1 VTIRVVVADDQP
13 LLRTGF
19 KALIAAAPDLEVV
32 GEAGDGREA
41 VRLARA
47 AQADVVLMD
56 IRMPVLDGIA
66 ATRLISADDDLAGV
80 RVLILTTFEID
91 EYVFAALRAGAS
103 GFLGKS
109 AEADELL
116 SAIRTVSRGD
126 ALLSPA
132 ATRSLIG
139 RFLATPAA
147 PPADDAARRGLAALT
162 DREREITV
170 MVAAGLSNDEIAA
183 RLVLSPAT
191 VKTHVNRAMA
201 KVGARDRAQLV
212 VFAHRCGLLLPA
224 GEAGRG
230 WLAPLSRPA
239 RAGVARYCPASGSAC
254 TVLTIARASSMW
266 RPMLVIELK
275 ACRTVPAR
283 SIT

>member
-19 KALIAAAPDLEVV
+19 KALISSADDLEVV

-47 AQADVVLMD
+47 AEADVVLMD
-56 IRMPVLDGIA
+56 IRMPVLDGLA
-66 ATRLISADDDLAGV
+66 ATRLITADPGLASV
-80 RVLILTTFEID
+80 KVLILTTFEID
-91 EYVFAALRAGAS
+91 EYVFEALRSGAS

-116 SAIRTVSRGD
+116 AAIRTVSRGD

-132 ATRSLIG
+132 ATRTLIG
-139 RFLATPAA
+139 RFLATPAV
-147 PPADDAARRGLAALT
+147 AAGIPEEAGRGLDALT
-162 DREREITV
+162 EREREISAL
-170 MVAAGLSNDEIAA
+170 VATGLSNDEIAA

-191 VKTHVNRAMA
+191 VKTHVNRAMV

-212 VFAHRCGLLLPA
+212 VFAYRCGL
-224 GEAGRG
+224 
-230 WLAPLSRPA
+230 
-239 RAGVARYCPASGSAC
+239 AC
-254 TVLTIARASSMW
+254 
-266 RPMLVIELK
+266 
-275 ACRTVPAR
+275 
-283 SIT
+283 

>member
-1 VTIRVVVADDQP
+1 MTIRVVIADDQP

-19 KALIAAAPDLEVV
+19 RALIAPAPDLDVV

-66 ATRLISADDDLAGV
+66 ATRLITDDEDLAGV
-80 RVLILTTFEID
+80 KVLILTTFEID

-109 AEADELL
+109 AEAEELL
-116 SAIRTVSRGD
+116 GAIRTVSRGD

-132 ATRSLIG
+132 ATRTLIG
-139 RFLATPAA
+139 RFLATPSG
-147 PPADDAARRGLAALT
+147 PQPMDETARRGLAALT
-162 DREREITV
+162 DREREMTV
-170 MVAAGLSNDEIAA
+170 LVATGLSNDEIAA
-183 RLVLSPAT
+183 KLVLSPAT

-212 VFAHRCGLLLPA
+212 VFAHRAGL
-224 GEAGRG
+224 
-230 WLAPLSRPA
+230 
-239 RAGVARYCPASGSAC
+239 C
-254 TVLTIARASSMW
+254 
-266 RPMLVIELK
+266 
-275 ACRTVPAR
+275 
-283 SIT
+283 

>member
-1 VTIRVVVADDQP
+1 MTIRVVVADDQP

-19 KALIAAAPDLEVV
+19 KALIASAPDLEVV

-66 ATRLISADDDLAGV
+66 ATQLITGDDDLAGV

-116 SAIRTVSRGD
+116 AAIRTVSRGD

-139 RFLATPAA
+139 RFLATPSA
-147 PPADDAARRGLAALT
+147 PPMDAETGRGLAALT
-162 DREREITV
+162 DREREMTV
-170 MVAAGLSNDEIAA
+170 LVAAGLSNDEIAA

-191 VKTHVNRAMA
+191 VKTHVNRAMV

-212 VFAHRCGLLLPA
+212 VFAHRAALA
-224 GEAGRG
+224 G
-230 WLAPLSRPA
+230 S
-239 RAGVARYCPASGSAC
+239 
-254 TVLTIARASSMW
+254 
-266 RPMLVIELK
+266 
-275 ACRTVPAR
+275 
-283 SIT
+283 

>member
-1 VTIRVVVADDQP
+1 VTIRVVIADDQP

-19 KALIAAAPDLEVV
+19 RALIAPAPDLDVV

-66 ATRLISADDDLAGV
+66 ATRLITDDEDLAGV
-80 RVLILTTFEID
+80 KVLILTTFEID

-116 SAIRTVSRGD
+116 AAIRTVSRGD

-132 ATRSLIG
+132 ATRTLIG
-139 RFLATPAA
+139 RFLATPSG
-147 PPADDAARRGLAALT
+147 PRPMEETARRGLAALT
-162 DREREITV
+162 DREREMTV
-170 MVAAGLSNDEIAA
+170 LVATGLSNDEIAA
-183 RLVLSPAT
+183 KLVLSPAT

-212 VFAHRCGLLLPA
+212 VFAHRAGL
-224 GEAGRG
+224 
-230 WLAPLSRPA
+230 
-239 RAGVARYCPASGSAC
+239 C
-254 TVLTIARASSMW
+254 
-266 RPMLVIELK
+266 
-275 ACRTVPAR
+275 
-283 SIT
+283 

>member
-19 KALIAAAPDLEVV
+19 KALIATAPDLDVV

-47 AQADVVLMD
+47 ARADVVLMD

-66 ATRLISADDDLAGV
+66 ATRLITADEDLAGV

-91 EYVFAALRAGAS
+91 EYVFEALRAGAS

-116 SAIRTVSRGD
+116 NAIRTVSRGD
-126 ALLSPA
+126 ALLSPT

-139 RFLATPAA
+139 RFLAMPSAA
-147 PPADDAARRGLAALT
+147 PPMDEAASRGLAALT
-162 DREREITV
+162 DRERELTV
-170 MVAAGLSNDEIAA
+170 LVSSGLSNDEIAA
-183 RLVLSPAT
+183 KLVLSPAT
-191 VKTHVNRAMA
+191 VKTHVNRAMV

-212 VFAHRCGLLLPA
+212 VFAHRCGLA
-224 GEAGRG
+224 G
-230 WLAPLSRPA
+230 
-239 RAGVARYCPASGSAC
+239 
-254 TVLTIARASSMW
+254 
-266 RPMLVIELK
+266 
-275 ACRTVPAR
+275 
-283 SIT
+283 